1 MKNLLKIFIL
11 IAMSCFSI
19 SAFAGSPQKYFESL
33 ASDPEFDYTY
43 ISPLMLQAMGDT
55 PLSHENYGGL
65 PVSSQNLKCIETIS
79 TYTGGTNESL
89 WKIIKRIKNDNKLE
103 TLTTK
108 KKDYYRY
115 DVFARLSGDKKYV
128 THLLVITQNGGE
140 NVSVVYM
147 EGKIPLGSINYSLNV

>member
-89 WKIIKRIKNDNKLE
+89 WK
-103 TLTTK
+103 
-108 KKDYYRY
+108 
-115 DVFARLSGDKKYV
+115 S
-128 THLLVITQNGGE
+128 
-140 NVSVVYM
+140 
-147 EGKIPLGSINYSLNV
+147 